1 MWISEPQMDD
11 DTTLIFTP
19 SVFGTGTSNNTGLLS
34 MTLIAFMLDLFT
46 SRFFDTHIKSYEK
59 Y

>member
-1 MWISEPQMDD
+1 
-11 DTTLIFTP
+11 LIFTP
-19 SVFGTGTSNNTGLLS
+19 SVFGTGTSNNTGFLS